1 MQATVVE
8 RVCRR
13 VCKLADLV
21 LLRPATPSMTPVNN
35 PVGHLVYQAGRGD
48 VDTVVVNG
56 KVLKHRGEL
65 VGLDLPRARRLAE
78 ATRDHF
84 RAGVGEAVWQKFID
98 PPAAR

>member
-48 VDTVVVNG
+48 VDTVVVND

-65 VGLDLPRARRLAE
+65 VGLDLPRARRPAE